1 MAGPARPGSA
11 VGIRRK
17 KVSHVAVNKRLDLIE
32 KEVNKMKVP
41 ASFGDQ
47 FYVLREHIR
56 FVHNRLTDITDGTHS
71 H

>member
-1 MAGPARPGSA
+1 VLLVLEKDVTADGRTEG
-11 VGIRRK
+11 RK
-17 KVSHVAVNKRLDLIE
+17 ELLERLDLIE

-56 FVHNRLTDITDGTHS
+56 FVHNRLTDITDSTHS